1 MSALGARVEADRLPA
16 AGTIVCLQCGVATL
30 FGAVAWAEGG
40 QGGIL
45 FDEELD
51 VQLFGGADGEMEKM
65 PSTGTGTSGAAAIAK
80 RRCHH

>member
-51 VQLFGGADGEMEKM
+51 VQLFGGADGEEEKM
-65 PSTGTGTSGAAAIAK
+65 RSTERGASGAAAIAR